1 MKMSTKKAKK
11 VSLLAN
17 DEGYDF
23 SKGRRG
29 AVFPVKGK
37 TRITILIDDDILAKF
52 RSDAE
57 KAGGGYQTRI
67 NAALRDSAF
76 GNQMAAEIRSV
87 VRSEVRKMLSAK
99 KEANAGPRRR
109 SA

>member
-1 MKMSTKKAKK
+1 MKMSTKKNKK
-11 VSLLAN
+11 VSLLVN
-17 DEGYDF
+17 EEYDF

-29 AVFPVKGK
+29 AVFPAKGK
-37 TRITILIDDDILAKF
+37 TRITILIDDDVLAKF

-67 NAALRDSAF
+67 NAALRDAAF
-76 GNQMAAEIRSV
+76 GNQMAAAIRSA
-87 VRSEVRKMLSAK
+87 VRSEVRKVLSTK
-99 KEANAGPRRR
+99 KDANAGSRRR

>member
-1 MKMSTKKAKK
+1 MKMTTKKLKN

-17 DEGYDF
+17 DEEYDF

-37 TRITILIDDDILAKF
+37 TRITILIDDDVLAKF

-57 KAGGGYQTRI
+57 KGGGGYQTRI
-67 NAALRDSAF
+67 NAALRDAAF
-76 GNQMAAEIRSV
+76 GNQIAATIRSA
-87 VRSEVRKMLSAK
+87 VRSEMKKQLPAK
-99 KEANAGPRRR
+99 KGGAPRRR